1 MSFYFN
7 AKYGLFTYAQ
17 CGDLDPFDVVCLF
30 SELGAECIIGRE
42 EHQDGGTHLHAFAA
56 WEKKFRSRRT
66 DIFDVGGFHPNVV
79 PSRGTPEGGYDY
91 ATKDGD
97 IVGGG
102 LERPNGSKVPCTS
115 DAWATI
121 INAESRDEFWRLV
134 SNWLLEVLPAIS
146 TLSETTPNGSTEKTQ
161 HHTSTQ
167 PISALTR
174 ETFLSSMNGYNT
186 TWRDIHVE
194 VSDACG
200 WPSTVS
206 AWPAGTAPTGHPI
219 GDPTLMGQCPSI
231 NIH

>member
-1 MSFYFN
+1 MGQRMVTLSE
-7 AKYGLFTYAQ
+7 
-17 CGDLDPFDVVCLF
+17 GDLSDQMEAKFLALAMHGLRSSTRRVELSFGDLF
-30 SELGAECIIGRE
+30 R
-42 EHQDGGTHLHAFAA
+42 
-56 WEKKFRSRRT
+56 
-66 DIFDVGGFHPNVV
+66 
-79 PSRGTPEGGYDY
+79 
-91 ATKDGD
+91 
-97 IVGGG
+97 
-102 LERPNGSKVPCTS
+102 
-115 DAWATI
+115 
-121 INAESRDEFWRLV
+121 
-134 SNWLLEVLPAIS
+134 NWLLEVLPAIS

>member
-1 MSFYFN
+1 MRRPR
-7 AKYGLFTYAQ
+7 
-17 CGDLDPFDVVCLF
+17 PFRCCVPFLRV
-30 SELGAECIIGRE
+30 GAECIIGRE

-66 DIFDVGGFHPNVV
+66 NIFDVGGFHPNVV

-102 LERPNGSKVPCTS
+102 LERPDGSKVPCTS

-134 SNWLLEVLPAIS
+134 SELAPRSLACNFNSL
-146 TLSETTPNGSTEKTQ
+146 ETTRMEIQKTQ

>member
-56 WEKKFRSRRT
+56 WEKSSDHAVLISLMLEDSTQMLSHLVVHRRVVTTMLQRMVTLSEGDLSDQMEAKFLALAMHGLRSSTRRVEMS
-66 DIFDVGGFHPNVV
+66 F
-79 PSRGTPEGGYDY
+79 
-91 ATKDGD
+91 GD
-97 IVGGG
+97 
-102 LERPNGSKVPCTS
+102 LFR
-115 DAWATI
+115 
-121 INAESRDEFWRLV
+121 
-134 SNWLLEVLPAIS
+134 NWLLEVLPAIS

>member
-42 EHQDGGTHLHAFAA
+42 KHQDGGTHLHAFAA

-134 SNWLLEVLPAIS
+134 SELAPRSLACNFNSLRNYSEWKYREDPAPYEHPADIGFNTGNFPELDEWVQHNLERHS
-146 TLSETTPNGSTEKTQ
+146 RGGE
-161 HHTSTQ
+161 
-167 PISALTR
+167 
-174 ETFLSSMNGYNT
+174 
-186 TWRDIHVE
+186 
-194 VSDACG
+194 
-200 WPSTVS
+200 
-206 AWPAGTAPTGHPI
+206 
-219 GDPTLMGQCPSI
+219 
-231 NIH
+231 

>member
-66 DIFDVGGFHPNVV
+66 NIFDVGGFHPNVV

-102 LERPNGSKVPCTS
+102 LERPDGSKVPCTS

-134 SNWLLEVLPAIS
+134 SELAPRSLACNFNSLRNYSEWKYREDPAPYEHPADIGFN
-146 TLSETTPNGSTEKTQ
+146 T
-161 HHTSTQ
+161 
-167 PISALTR
+167 

-186 TWRDIHVE
+186 T
-194 VSDACG
+194 
-200 WPSTVS
+200 
-206 AWPAGTAPTGHPI
+206 
-219 GDPTLMGQCPSI
+219 
-231 NIH
+231 